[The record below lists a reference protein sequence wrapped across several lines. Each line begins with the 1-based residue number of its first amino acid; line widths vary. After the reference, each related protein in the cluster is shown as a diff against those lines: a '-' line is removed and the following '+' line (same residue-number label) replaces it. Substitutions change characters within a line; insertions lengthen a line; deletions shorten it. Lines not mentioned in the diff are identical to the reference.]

1 MDKNESIQNII
12 KYTILISRKKEIFEI
27 QKKQKKLNECIIKLS
42 EIESMSEEDCENF
55 FYIFKNIYDDNFRHF
70 YSEILITL
78 LKINT
83 EDENKNENTGSLD
96 LVAEN
101 LRIFYEYVE
110 KKYFID
116 INYTENFLKKIRK
129 LNDHVAMDLAR
140 INRAIKQQK
149 DFEKANLEILEKI
162 TNIHEKSIGE
172 ESKLIDLQK
181 KTDNYQEFFKKAN
194 RDLFNARRES
204 QSIKKDLVSIMGL
217 FLGIFTFFQFNLSQF
232 KDLLEYDPF
241 KRIIYILII
250 NSVFC
255 IGIFLIFAI
264 IDFLIYRT
272 PRMLKIFII
281 KKNNSWKLTKLC
293 WGSIFF
299 YILFLTGSLFFLSK
313 DVGRETL
320 IQLRNEVENMKEENL
335 KFYEKNIKKTR
346 ELEIE
351 IENLKNQN
359 FILKEKIKNQNFELS
374 TKNNSKK

>member
-1 MDKNESIQNII
+1 MDKNESIQNIVKCI
-12 KYTILISRKKEIFEI
+12 TLICRKKEIFEI
-27 QKKQKKLNECIIKLS
+27 QKKQKDLNECIIKLS
-42 EIESMSEEDCENF
+42 KIESMSEEDCKNF
-55 FYIFKNIYDDNFRHF
+55 LNIFKKIYDNNFRHF

-83 EDENKNENTGSLD
+83 EDEHKNEDSGTLD

-101 LRIFYEYVE
+101 LRIFYEYIE
-110 KKYFID
+110 KEYFID
-116 INYTENFLKKIRK
+116 INYTEKFLKKIRK

-140 INRAIKQQK
+140 INRSIKQQK

-162 TNIHEKSIGE
+162 TNIYKKSTDE
-172 ESKLIDLQK
+172 ETKLIDLQK
-181 KTDNYQEFFKKAN
+181 KTDDYQEFFKKAN

-204 QSIKKDLVSIMGL
+204 QNIKKDLVSIMGL

-241 KRIIYILII
+241 KRVIYILVI

-272 PRMLKIFII
+272 PRMLRLFIV
-281 KKNNSWKLTKLC
+281 KKDNSWTLTGLF
-293 WGSIFF
+293 WGSTFL
-299 YILFLTGSLFFLSK
+299 YILFLTFLLFFLSK
-313 DVGRETL
+313 DGGRETL
-320 IQLRNEVENMKEENL
+320 IQLKNETENIKEEHL
-335 KFYEKNIKKTR
+335 KFYEENNKKLK

-351 IENLKNQN
+351 IKNLKNQN
-359 FILKEKIKNQNFELS
+359 FILVEKIKNQDLKLNI
-374 TKNNSKK
+374 KNNKK

>member
-1 MDKNESIQNII
+1 MDKNESIQNIVKCI
-12 KYTILISRKKEIFEI
+12 TLICRKKEIFEI
-27 QKKQKKLNECIIKLS
+27 QKKQKDLNECIIKLS
-42 EIESMSEEDCENF
+42 KIEIMSEEDCKNF
-55 FYIFKNIYDDNFRHF
+55 LNIFKKIYDNNFRHF

-83 EDENKNENTGSLD
+83 EDEHKNEDSGTLD

-101 LRIFYEYVE
+101 LRIFYEYIE
-110 KKYFID
+110 KEYFID
-116 INYTENFLKKIRK
+116 INYTEKFLKKIRK

-140 INRAIKQQK
+140 INRSIKQQK

-162 TNIHEKSIGE
+162 TNIYKKSTDE
-172 ESKLIDLQK
+172 ETKLIDLQK
-181 KTDNYQEFFKKAN
+181 KTDDYQEFFKKAN

-204 QSIKKDLVSIMGL
+204 QNIKKDLVSIMGL

-241 KRIIYILII
+241 KRVIYILVI

-272 PRMLKIFII
+272 PRMLRLFIV
-281 KKNNSWKLTKLC
+281 KKDNSWTLTGLF
-293 WGSIFF
+293 WGSTFL
-299 YILFLTGSLFFLSK
+299 YILFLTFLLFFLSK
-313 DVGRETL
+313 DGGRETL
-320 IQLRNEVENMKEENL
+320 IQLKNETENIKEEHL
-335 KFYEKNIKKTR
+335 KFYEENNKKLK

-351 IENLKNQN
+351 IKNLKNQN
-359 FILKEKIKNQNFELS
+359 FILVEKIKNQDLKLNI
-374 TKNNSKK
+374 KNNKK

>member
-1 MDKNESIQNII
+1 MDKNESIQNIVKCI
-12 KYTILISRKKEIFEI
+12 TLICRKKEIFEI
-27 QKKQKKLNECIIKLS
+27 QKKQKDLNECIIKLS
-42 EIESMSEEDCENF
+42 KIESMSEEDCKNF
-55 FYIFKNIYDDNFRHF
+55 LNIFKKIYDNNFRHF

-83 EDENKNENTGSLD
+83 EDEHKNEDSGTLD

-101 LRIFYEYVE
+101 LRIFYEYIE
-110 KKYFID
+110 KEYFID
-116 INYTENFLKKIRK
+116 INYTEKFLKKIRK

-140 INRAIKQQK
+140 INRSIKQQK

-162 TNIHEKSIGE
+162 TNIYKKSTDE
-172 ESKLIDLQK
+172 ETKLIDLQK
-181 KTDNYQEFFKKAN
+181 KTDDYQEFFKKAN

-204 QSIKKDLVSIMGL
+204 QNIKKDLVSIMGL

-241 KRIIYILII
+241 KRVIYILVI

-272 PRMLKIFII
+272 PRMLRLFIV
-281 KKNNSWKLTKLC
+281 KKENSWTLTGLF
-293 WGSIFF
+293 WGSTFL
-299 YILFLTGSLFFLSK
+299 YILFLIFLLFFLSK
-313 DVGRETL
+313 DGGRETL
-320 IQLRNEVENMKEENL
+320 IQLKNEAENIKEEHL
-335 KFYEKNIKKTR
+335 KFYEENNKKLK

-351 IENLKNQN
+351 IKNLKNQN
-359 FILKEKIKNQNFELS
+359 FILIEKIKNQDLKLNI
-374 TKNNSKK
+374 KNNKK